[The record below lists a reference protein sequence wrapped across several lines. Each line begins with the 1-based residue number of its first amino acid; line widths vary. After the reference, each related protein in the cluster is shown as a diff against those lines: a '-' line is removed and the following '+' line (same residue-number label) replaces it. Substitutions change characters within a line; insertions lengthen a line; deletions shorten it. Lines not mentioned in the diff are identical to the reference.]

1 MSPWSRRAIRRLAD
15 CGQEGLESGLPRRAR
30 VRADP
35 GHDACVCAGSWTP
48 LRGEFDSDCGIGPD
62 GPGLDVIGI
71 RPHEVAEAAFVRNLL
86 PPINQPHLVDRAELW
101 RESTVH
107 TQDAAVHDG
116 GEGAPARRRSKGSMA
131 CGRPRKSLGVSRPSP
146 SWSPHMP
153 RNINFQKVHIQ
164 RLQTHKQEEKLL
176 ARPSLDQSAVQQ
188 QSMLTQSACNQ
199 ESC

>member
-116 GEGAPARRRSKGSMA
+116 GEGAPARRRRRGGGVLTARIRAGSRWA
-131 CGRPRKSLGVSRPSP
+131 RQGTNQIVPCSTSTGSRSRTCAGIRRKTRRPV
-146 SWSPHMP
+146 
-153 RNINFQKVHIQ
+153 
-164 RLQTHKQEEKLL
+164 
-176 ARPSLDQSAVQQ
+176 
-188 QSMLTQSACNQ
+188 
-199 ESC
+199 

>member
-1 MSPWSRRAIRRLAD
+1 M
-15 CGQEGLESGLPRRAR
+15 
-30 VRADP
+30 RADP

-116 GEGAPARRRSKGSMA
+116 GEGAPARRRRRG
-131 CGRPRKSLGVSRPSP
+131 GGG
-146 SWSPHMP
+146 W
-153 RNINFQKVHIQ
+153 
-164 RLQTHKQEEKLL
+164 
-176 ARPSLDQSAVQQ
+176 
-188 QSMLTQSACNQ
+188 
-199 ESC
+199 

>member
-15 CGQEGLESGLPRRAR
+15 CGQGGLESGLPRRAT

-116 GEGAPARRRSKGSMA
+116 GEGAPARRRRRRGGGGADGPNKGWVAGARQGTNQIVPCSTSTGSRSRTCA
-131 CGRPRKSLGVSRPSP
+131 GIRRKTRRPV
-146 SWSPHMP
+146 
-153 RNINFQKVHIQ
+153 
-164 RLQTHKQEEKLL
+164 
-176 ARPSLDQSAVQQ
+176 
-188 QSMLTQSACNQ
+188 
-199 ESC
+199 